1 MEAVVDEAAQGV
13 LVLFVVCG
21 GLRDAGRFAEAV
33 SGGLGAG
40 DHPGEDAGAFFGDE
54 ALGEAFDALFF
65 GDGVFEWD

>member
-33 SGGLGAG
+33 SGGRRRRPSRRGCR
-40 DHPGEDAGAFFGDE
+40 AFFGDE
-54 ALGEAFDALFF
+54 ALGEASTRCSS
-65 GDGVFEWD
+65 GTVFSEWD